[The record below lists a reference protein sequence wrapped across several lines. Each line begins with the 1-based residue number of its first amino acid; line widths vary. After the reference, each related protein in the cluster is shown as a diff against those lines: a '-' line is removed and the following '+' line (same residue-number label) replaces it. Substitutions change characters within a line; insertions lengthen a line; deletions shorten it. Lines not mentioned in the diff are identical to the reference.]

1 MAIDVLRVSEPGALA
16 KELPKIFVGSLHHVL
31 ASCKALASGSCIRN
45 APGIR
50 VLTGR
55 CTFDIDIGLEDL
67 HCDRSWLIGAQIA
80 LCGPNLFLGR
90 ICFVTVN
97 DVEHWKGLLGGGE
110 GHFNSW
116 YFLW

>member
-1 MAIDVLRVSEPGALA
+1 MPNHLHVGLLQMAIDVIRVSEPGALA

-67 HCDRSWLIGAQIA
+67 HCDRSWADWCSKSLVQTKSFSWAH
-80 LCGPNLFLGR
+80 LFYYR
-90 ICFVTVN
+90 
-97 DVEHWKGLLGGGE
+97 K
-110 GHFNSW
+110 
-116 YFLW
+116 